1 MPTWRQLQMR
11 HPLRQDLFLS
21 IDLGMKMRGMI
32 KIKNKAITVIS
43 IMLPILGMK
52 ISMDSKTVLNNIPKT
67 LMNLNLKVKMLLKME
82 VKGLIVTDP
91 RNARSVEQS
100 MVPKGKPLFPR
111 MRMKTWMRMKTQM
124 KMILK
129 RPLKGSIDTNL
140 ENRLAPSNTRLI
152 GRRVIKVK
160 VLKVKAPKGK
170 APSTKEPKVNI
181 TAAPVTTI
189 PPQLIIQRCSVSR
202 GQPGVRVRLK
212 RTGDPSE

>member
-21 IDLGMKMRGMI
+21 INLGMKMRGMM

-67 LMNLNLKVKMLLKME
+67 LMNSNLKVKTLLKME
-82 VKGLIVTDP
+82 VKGLIITDP
-91 RNARSVEQS
+91 RNARSVERS

-111 MRMKTWMRMKTQM
+111 MRMKTWTRMKTQM

-129 RPLKGSIDTNL
+129 RPLKGSIDANL
-140 ENRLAPSNTRLI
+140 ENRLAPSNARSM
-152 GRRVIKVK
+152 GRRAIKEK

-170 APSTKEPKVNI
+170 APSTKVPKVKLGLRPI
-181 TAAPVTTI
+181 V
-189 PPQLIIQRCSVSR
+189 QLAINKVCHFYK
-202 GQPGVRVRLK
+202 PGSTFLA
-212 RTGDPSE
+212 TQ

>member
-1 MPTWRQLQMR
+1 
-11 HPLRQDLFLS
+11 
-21 IDLGMKMRGMI
+21 
-32 KIKNKAITVIS
+32 
-43 IMLPILGMK
+43 
-52 ISMDSKTVLNNIPKT
+52 
-67 LMNLNLKVKMLLKME
+67 
-82 VKGLIVTDP
+82 
-91 RNARSVEQS
+91 

-111 MRMKTWMRMKTQM
+111 MRMKTQM

-202 GQPGVRVRLK
+202 GQPGVRV
-212 RTGDPSE
+212 